1 MQLDDWTVL
10 GAVVAPYVPYLLVAG
25 EKNRLGV
32 YDPAN
37 PRDSNA
43 VLAGWSARAKAAELN
58 SWEALAAYLAIAWV
72 ARSAGADPTWLGA
85 LGILWLASRGAYL
98 AAYVSGRGQLRIWTW
113 FAGVALLLA
122 RAALAIAA

>member
-10 GAVVAPYVPYLLVAG
+10 GAVVAPYAPYLLVAW

-43 VLAGWSARAKAAELN
+43 VLEGWSARAKAAELN
-58 SWEALAAYLAIAWV
+58 SWEALTAYLAF
-72 ARSAGADPTWLGA
+72 GA
-85 LGILWLASRGAYL
+85 LVTLGTTLRMRLCWPSAMASSSSL
-98 AAYVSGRGQLRIWTW
+98 C
-113 FAGVALLLA
+113 
-122 RAALAIAA
+122 

>member
-10 GAVVAPYVPYLLVAG
+10 GAVVAPYAPYLLVAW

-43 VLAGWSARAKAAELN
+43 VLEGWSARAKAAELN
-58 SWEALAAYLAIAWV
+58 SWEALTAYLAIAWI
-72 ARSAGADPTWLGA
+72 ARTAGVDPQWLGV
-85 LGILWLASRGAYL
+85 LGVLWLLSRAAYL
-98 AAYVSGRGQLRIWTW
+98 VAYVTGRGRLRIWTW

-122 RAALAIAA
+122 RAGLAIAA